1 MEVRRTLFLSSGQLI
16 TGSPLVWVR
25 REEGKEEEMVQ
36 QGERGILRKREYS
49 SITKHK
55 NETFFLLVLKEKT
68 ERLWQKKPRRDGEGG
83 ERKGQ
88 RASMWII
95 VPKREE
101 KETPFLSRKSVGLSH
116 RIAG

>member
-68 ERLWQKKPRRDGEGG
+68 ERLWQKKNHGVME
-83 ERKGQ
+83 
-88 RASMWII
+88 
-95 VPKREE
+95 REE
-101 KETPFLSRKSVGLSH
+101 KGKGKGHPCGLSCPKERKRKH
-116 RIAG
+116 HFCRERVWGSHIG